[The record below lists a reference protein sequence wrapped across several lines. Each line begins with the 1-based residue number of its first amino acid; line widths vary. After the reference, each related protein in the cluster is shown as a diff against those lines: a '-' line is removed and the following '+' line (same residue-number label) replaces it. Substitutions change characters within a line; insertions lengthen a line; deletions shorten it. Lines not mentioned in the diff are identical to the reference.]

1 VIRLSRLADYG
12 IVLTTQVARHPARHW
27 SAPEL
32 ASATGI
38 PLPTTSKLLKTLVR
52 AGVLVSHRGA
62 KGGYGLACTGQRVS
76 VARVI
81 EAVDGPIAI
90 TSCLDPN
97 GAECGIDSFCPAR
110 TNWQTINHAIR
121 VALEAVSIDE
131 MARAVPAAF
140 LEAGA
145 GDGEQPRALA
155 RDPRHLTA

>member
-1 VIRLSRLADYG
+1 
-12 IVLTTQVARHPARHW
+12 
-27 SAPEL
+27 
-32 ASATGI
+32 
-38 PLPTTSKLLKTLVR
+38 LPTTSKLLKTLVR
-52 AGVLVSHRGA
+52 AGILVSHRGA
-62 KGGYGLACTGQRVS
+62 KGGYGLAGTDQRVS

-110 TNWQTINHAIR
+110 TNWQTINRAIR

-131 MARAVPAAF
+131 MARTVPVAF
-140 LEAGA
+140 LEAGMN
-145 GDGEQPRALA
+145 GEEHPRAPA

>member
-12 IVLTTQVARHPARHW
+12 IVLTTQVARYPARHW

-32 ASATGI
+32 ASATGV

-62 KGGYGLACTGQRVS
+62 KGGYGLASATERLS

-97 GAECGIDSFCPAR
+97 GAECGIDAFCPAR
-110 TNWQTINHAIR
+110 TNWNTINHAIR

-131 MARAVPAAF
+131 MASAVPAAF
-140 LEAGA
+140 QEAVPRE
-145 GDGEQPRALA
+145 DEQPCAQA
-155 RDPRHLTA
+155 RDDEYLTA